1 MTNRA
6 RCGAFT
12 LIELLVVIAII
23 GVLMGMTLPAIQKVR
38 ASVARTECQNNLKQ
52 LSLAIANYETTV
64 RQFPPATVSS
74 PKQNNWAPFLF
85 PYIEEG
91 NRVAAYSFD
100 TGWWQSPNRE
110 IVAVQLKILNC
121 PATPT
126 QGRMQDKPETT
137 PPNKT
142 GAVTDYFATLGV
154 HLDINSS
161 LAAADQYPAT
171 ADLQGVLVACTTKD
185 KASRRKQ
192 IVDGSSNTVVMAE
205 CAGREDVWRRGVMT
219 PNSFTAPAA
228 RARGGAWATT
238 DNPYAI
244 GQLKTWVPSGT
255 PDVIPGTI
263 GINNSNEWGHA
274 FYSFHAGGANFAFAD
289 GSVRLLADT
298 TDLRTLAALATRN
311 AGEVVNTDP

>member
-1 MTNRA
+1 MPCQPR
-6 RCGAFT
+6 RGFT

-23 GVLMGMTLPAIQKVR
+23 SILIGMLLPAVQKVR
-38 ASVARTECQNNLKQ
+38 SATARTECQNNLKQ
-52 LSLAIANYETTV
+52 LALAIANYETAV
-64 RQFPPATVSS
+64 KRFPPATVTS
-74 PKQNNWAPFLF
+74 PSQNNWAPFLF
-85 PYIEEG
+85 PYLEEG
-91 NRVAAYSFD
+91 NRVANYSFS
-100 TGWWQSPNRE
+100 TGWWQQPNRD

-126 QGRMQDKPETT
+126 PGRIQDKPETS

-154 HLDINSS
+154 SSDINAS
-161 LAAADQYPAT
+161 LPAGAQYPSGT
-171 ADLQGVLVACTTKD
+171 VLGGVLVACTTAD

-192 IVDGSSNTVVMAE
+192 ILDGASNTVVMGE

-219 PNSFTAPAA
+219 PNSFTAPYA

-244 GQLKTWVPSGT
+244 GQFKTWAPTGVAAG
-255 PDVIPGTI
+255 VIPGTI

-274 FYSFHAGGANFAFAD
+274 FYSFHSGGANFAFAD
-289 GSVRLLADT
+289 GSVRFLNES
-298 TDLRTLAALATRN
+298 TDLRNLGAIVTRS
-311 AGEVVNTDP
+311 AGEVISVDR